1 MARTVGQAFDVF
13 LKRLTPTAAQR
24 EAGASHRVSVKAA
37 LEARLEV
44 SRFLETG
51 SFSHGTGV
59 RNHSD
64 IDLLVSLK
72 EGKPTSSYSALE
84 RVKNALSSRFP
95 STPVRIRRPAVA
107 VEFGGGYETWEV
119 IPGYI
124 TGRGGRA
131 LVYDVPSPKVGGA
144 WIDSAPDEHL
154 TYVNEANKKP
164 DKGDAKALARL
175 MKAWKYYRNV
185 PVSSFYLEMQAARYV
200 KGINAYIHVWD
211 LCLLLERLHGNEL
224 AAMNDPSNASGR
236 IRACSSDSTRADALS
251 KLKRA
256 ASRARKALDAY
267 KGDDEADAF
276 YYLDLLFNGK
286 FPSRD

>member
-1 MARTVGQAFDVF
+1 MARTVDQAFDVF

-24 EAGASHRVSVKAA
+24 DAGASHRASVKAA

-59 RNHSD
+59 RNNSD

-72 EGKPTSSYSALE
+72 GD
-84 RVKNALSSRFP
+84 P

-107 VEFGGGYETWEV
+107 VEFGGGYETWEI

-131 LVYDVPSPKVGGA
+131 LVYDVPSPRVGGA

-200 KGINAYIHVWD
+200 RGIKTYIHVWD
-211 LCLLLERLHGNEL
+211 LCLLLERLHGNKL

-251 KLKRA
+251 KLQRA
-256 ASRARKALDAY
+256 ASRARKALNAY
-267 KGDDEADAF
+267 KGSDEGDAF

-286 FPSRD
+286 FPSRY